1 MIRQK
6 LVLMIFILILGL
18 YLQLARTVTNKN
30 NHEFR
35 VELVQVLFRHGERTP
50 REKEL
55 WPNDPYDI
63 SVYEPWGLA
72 RLTNQGKMREYRIG
86 QVLRERYDKFLGD
99 IYRPSDVYAFSTD
112 HDRTKTSLQLVLA
125 GLYHPT
131 PAQTWNENLLWVP
144 IPVHYMPEKVD
155 DLMKP
160 DTSSVYLDALDK
172 VRNSEEVLKKVLV
185 YKDLFKFLSEKTGIN
200 ITKTNQVYEIYNLL
214 VAQKAMNFP
223 SPDWCTDEILKKLQ
237 EIVKLEYEIRSYTP
251 QLKRLNGGP
260 LIKRFIENIKI
271 NEGRDT
277 PRKIYLYGGHEV
289 NIAGVAKALNFSEPE
304 IPAYGSAIIVEKLSN
319 ANGEIYIRMLLWTG
333 VTEELIPYKLAGC
346 EEICPIDRYL
356 SIVKDIIPSDEEA
369 NHKWNLISKEELQ
382 KLYEEKINFN

>member
-1 MIRQK
+1 
-6 LVLMIFILILGL
+6 
-18 YLQLARTVTNKN
+18 
-30 NHEFR
+30 
-35 VELVQVLFRHGERTP
+35 
-50 REKEL
+50 
-55 WPNDPYDI
+55 
-63 SVYEPWGLA
+63 
-72 RLTNQGKMREYRIG
+72 MREYRIG
-86 QVLRERYDKFLGD
+86 QMLRERYNKFLGD

-125 GLYHPT
+125 GLYHPA
-131 PAQTWNENLLWVP
+131 PAQTWNENLLWIP

-304 IPAYGSAIIVEKLSN
+304 IPAYGSAIIIEKLSN

-346 EEICPIDRYL
+346 EEICPIDKYL